1 MNDANS
7 RVLLG
12 KKDILLSRD
21 ESNNKLKVRKWLLLD
36 DIDSLYSKF
45 TDSYPNQKTGR
56 SNFFSLR
63 LNWVLPVQVQLQEV
77 CKGLYHEN
85 IGLVCTALAN
95 FSRLKQ
101 IQIHLK
107 SFATAD
113 NLVKTTVYNI
123 FHKNCVW
130 KNSDNCSASNVYKLF
145 EPLQIFYNGQIT
157 IYQLERGFFRKR
169 RQLTQGDQER

>member
-7 RVLLG
+7 RVLPG
-12 KKDILLSRD
+12 KKDIFLSRD

-45 TDSYPNQKTGR
+45 IDSYPNQKTGT

-63 LNWVLPVQVQLQEV
+63 LNWVLPVQAQLQEV
-77 CKGLYHEN
+77 CKGLYHEK

-130 KNSDNCSASNVYKLF
+130 KNW
-145 EPLQIFYNGQIT
+145 
-157 IYQLERGFFRKR
+157 
-169 RQLTQGDQER
+169 

>member
-1 MNDANS
+1 MILIVCTQNLS
-7 RVLLG
+7 IHIPIKKLG
-12 KKDILLSRD
+12 HLI
-21 ESNNKLKVRKWLLLD
+21 
-36 DIDSLYSKF
+36 
-45 TDSYPNQKTGR
+45 
-56 SNFFSLR
+56 FFSLR
-63 LNWVLPVQVQLQEV
+63 LNWVLPVQAQLQEV

-85 IGLVCTALAN
+85 IGLVCTALAI

-130 KNSDNCSASNVYKLF
+130 KNW
-145 EPLQIFYNGQIT
+145 
-157 IYQLERGFFRKR
+157 
-169 RQLTQGDQER
+169 

>member
-1 MNDANS
+1 MILIACTQN
-7 RVLLG
+7 LPIHIPIKKLG
-12 KKDILLSRD
+12 DLI
-21 ESNNKLKVRKWLLLD
+21 
-36 DIDSLYSKF
+36 
-45 TDSYPNQKTGR
+45 
-56 SNFFSLR
+56 FFSLR

-113 NLVKTTVYNI
+113 NLVKTTVCNI